1 MDKKEFLTEKAS
13 AIIENKIP
21 VKFKDLDRPTISVT
35 IEDTHIDKALLDLDT
50 SVNLRSYLVYKQ
62 FDELKKTNITLS
74 LANSFVKV
82 PTGIMENALVQV
94 DNFFYSIDFVVFNIE
109 PSTRGTNHVP
119 IILERPF
126 LATSNVLIN
135 CRNGFM

>member
-21 VKFKDLDRPTISVT
+21 VKYKDLGRPTISVT

-50 SVNLRSYLVYKQ
+50 IVNLRSYLVYKQ

-94 DNFFYSIDFVVFNIE
+94 DNFFYSID
-109 PSTRGTNHVP
+109 
-119 IILERPF
+119 LLF
-126 LATSNVLIN
+126 LT
-135 CRNGFM
+135 